1 MQRWAKLLPIT
12 LITISTLCA
21 AQQKA
26 AETKKAS
33 TKTAETASGEPSLP
47 SEDVVNSFL
56 HDMFGYD
63 PSLSYKVGSIK
74 PSSTGLAEVT
84 VVLSSAQGQAANKLY
99 ITPDGKHALVGE
111 MIPFGAHPF
120 AADNKRLQESA
131 KGPSRGPADAAV
143 TLVEFSDLQCP
154 HCKEAQPKL
163 DKFMSTAKNVRLVYQ
178 NYPLPMHDWAAKA
191 AAYSDCVA
199 RSSGSKSG
207 SNSNDA
213 FWKFVGGTFDAQSDI
228 TAANADEKLT
238 AIATA
243 AGVKGEDIAACAA
256 KPEAESHVDASIA
269 LGTMLGV
276 NSTPTIYINGRAV
289 NSFTTLPDEVLQKLV
304 DFAASNPN
312 K

>member
-1 MQRWAKLLPIT
+1 MQRWAKLLPIA
-12 LITISTLCA
+12 LITISTLCS

-26 AETKKAS
+26 AEAKKAT
-33 TKTAETASGEPSLP
+33 TKTAETSSAAAEPNLP
-47 SEDVVNSFL
+47 SEDTVNSFL

-63 PSLSYKVGSIK
+63 PSLSYKIGSIK
-74 PSSTGLAEVT
+74 PSPTGLAEVT

-99 ITPDGKHALVGE
+99 ITPDGKHALVGDV
-111 MIPFGAHPF
+111 IPFGAHPF
-120 AADNKRLQESA
+120 AADNKKLQSA
-131 KGPSRGPADAAV
+131 KGPSRGPADAPV

-178 NYPLPMHDWAAKA
+178 NFPLPMHDWAAKA
-191 AAYSDCVA
+191 AAYGDCVA
-199 RSSGSKSG
+199 RA
-207 SNSNDA
+207 SNSA
-213 FWKFVGGTFDAQSDI
+213 FWKFVQGTFDAQSDI

-243 AGVKGEDIAACAA
+243 AGVKGADIAVCAA
-256 KPEAESHVDASIA
+256 KPETESHVDASIA

-276 NSTPTIYINGRAV
+276 NSTPTLYINGRAV
-289 NSFTTLPDEVLQKLV
+289 NSIATLPDDVLQKLV
-304 DFAASNPN
+304 DFAASNPG

>member
-1 MQRWAKLLPIT
+1 MQRWSKLLPIV
-12 LITISTLCA
+12 LLVISALCA
-21 AQQKA
+21 AQNKTQG
-26 AETKKAS
+26 TKKAAAEAPS
-33 TKTAETASGEPSLP
+33 AASTAEPTLP
-47 SEDVVNSFL
+47 SEETVNSFL

-74 PSSTGLAEVT
+74 PSPTGLAEVT

-99 ITPDGKHALVGE
+99 VTPDGKHALVGE
-111 MIPFGAHPF
+111 MIPFGSHPF
-120 AADNKRLQESA
+120 AADNKKLQELA
-131 KGPSRGPADAAV
+131 KGPSRGPADAPV

-178 NYPLPMHDWAAKA
+178 NYPLPMHDWATKA
-191 AAYSDCVA
+191 AAYGDCVA
-199 RSSGSKSG
+199 RT
-207 SNSNDA
+207 SNDA
-213 FWKFVGGTFDAQSDI
+213 FWKFVQGTFDAQSDI

-243 AGVKGEDIAACAA
+243 AGVKGEDIAVCAA
-256 KPEAESHVDASIA
+256 KPEAETHVDASIA

-289 NSFTTLPDEVLQKLV
+289 NSFTSLPDDVLQKLV
-304 DFAASNPN
+304 DFAANNPG